1 MFSCE
6 GGADK
11 RLPFRCGDFGKA
23 CNLAANLKLVWGLV
37 HLITLITAST
47 TAVTAADPEFGEYL
61 SSQCTTCHQLSGNAN
76 GIPTIVGLEPLTFV
90 TIMQAYRMRELGNE
104 AMQNIA
110 STLSDDDIKSLAA
123 YFASIKPKTE

>member
-1 MFSCE
+1 M
-6 GGADK
+6 
-11 RLPFRCGDFGKA
+11 
-23 CNLAANLKLVWGLV
+23 AANLKLVWGLV